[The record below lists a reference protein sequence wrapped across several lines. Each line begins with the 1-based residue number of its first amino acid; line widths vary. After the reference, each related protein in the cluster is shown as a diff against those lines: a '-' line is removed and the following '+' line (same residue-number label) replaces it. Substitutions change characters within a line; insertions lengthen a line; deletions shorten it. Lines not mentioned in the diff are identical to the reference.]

1 MSSETLTQSDFD
13 ARRADGKLSLTF
25 IGMSNAGKSHWSG
38 RLAREANFDRV
49 DIDTLIELELETELK
64 RAGYSGGIQD
74 VAKWMGQPY
83 EPQSPANQ
91 QTYLDLEAAMME
103 RTIDEL
109 ADPSLDRNTVVD
121 TTGSIVHTDPAI
133 GARLREHSTVVYLE
147 ATANMRQKM
156 FEMYIAE
163 PKPVIWGDVYTQVEG
178 EATDQALARSYP
190 ELLERRSYLYEK
202 MAHVA
207 VSREVSLA
215 ITSTDEFLEY
225 IRDKLPTAY
234 VSSASYPSSQV

>member
-38 RLAREANFDRV
+38 RLAHEAGFERV
-49 DIDTLIELELETELK
+49 DIDTLIELELGAELE
-64 RAGYSGGIQD
+64 RAGYNGGIQD

-91 QTYLDLEAAMME
+91 LRYLDLEATMME
-103 RTIDEL
+103 RTIDRL
-109 ADPSLDRNTVVD
+109 ADPSLDRNMVVD

-133 GARLREHSTVVYLE
+133 GTRLREHSTVIYLE
-147 ATANMRQKM
+147 ATASMRQKM

-163 PKPVIWGDVYTQVEG
+163 PKPVIWGDVYTQAEG
-178 EATDQALARSYP
+178 ETRQQALARSYL
-190 ELLERRSYLYEK
+190 ELLEHRSKLYK
-202 MAHVA
+202 DMAQVT